1 MEGTIGEV
9 RYFAGNFAPKNWEFC
24 QGQIMPITK
33 NTSLFSILGDR
44 FGGDGRTTY
53 ALPRLEDLHG
63 CKAIICENG
72 TMPDRQE
79 NKL

>member
-9 RYFAGNFAPKNWEFC
+9 RYFAGNFAPKNWAFC
-24 QGQIMPITK
+24 QGQMISIAS

-53 ALPRLEDLHG
+53 ALPRLEDLHERSYQQSPLAHWLTLG
-63 CKAIICENG
+63 
-72 TMPDRQE
+72 
-79 NKL
+79 